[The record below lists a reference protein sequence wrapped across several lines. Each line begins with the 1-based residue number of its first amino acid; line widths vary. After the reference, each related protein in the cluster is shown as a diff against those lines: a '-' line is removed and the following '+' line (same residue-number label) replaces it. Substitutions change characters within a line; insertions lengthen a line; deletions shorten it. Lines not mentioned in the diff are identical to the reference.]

1 MAMRMDR
8 KIKSFAVCI
17 SNAEA
22 VACLDDAMA
31 GRLFKALFD
40 YASSG
45 TVPKWSDKALTAVF
59 KMFKSQVD
67 RNAEAYREKCA
78 KNAANASRRGKAVSG
93 AAVVSETATEATVGS
108 GGRRNATEADDG
120 QRTPAVAN
128 GRWPNGDNYKINYN
142 HKLKIEE
149 DEKEETV
156 KEENPGKKDDVAN
169 AGNGDTGTG
178 IRYQDVPVAM
188 QQAEEAFAVQ
198 KENGAAHEEAP
209 GNLSFRTVWRMYGKP
224 VGNAVWLERQWNAL
238 PDADKEAILRYVPLY
253 VAERPDP
260 KYRKNFSNFLA
271 ERTWETK
278 PITPAAYGKY
288 GQQDNGTTATGV
300 RARDDATDLTEELIA
315 RCGNSGGGSV

>member
-1 MAMRMDR
+1 METKH
-8 KIKSFAVCI
+8 KIKSFAVYI
-17 SNAEA
+17 EHRSA
-22 VACLDDAMA
+22 VDCLDDAMA
-31 GRLFKALFD
+31 GRLFKAFFA
-40 YASSG
+40 YASDG
-45 TVPKWSDKALTAVF
+45 TEPEWGDKALTAVF

-93 AAVVSETATEATVGS
+93 AAVISETATEATVGS

-120 QRTPAVAN
+120 LRTPAVAN
-128 GRWPNGDNYKINYN
+128 GRWPNGNNYKINYN

-178 IRYQDVPVAM
+178 IRYQDVPVTM
-188 QQAEEAFAVQ
+188 QQAVEAFAVQ
-198 KENGAAHEEAP
+198 KGNGVAHEEVS
-209 GNLSFRTVWRMYGKP
+209 GSLSFCTVWRMYGKP
-224 VGNAVWLERQWNAL
+224 VGNAVWLERQWNDL
-238 PDADKEAILRYVPLY
+238 PDADKEAILGYVPLY

-288 GQQDNGTTATGV
+288 GQQDNGTATTGV
-300 RARDDATDLTEELIA
+300 RARDDAADLTEELIA
-315 RCGNSGGGSV
+315 RCGDSGGESV

>member
-1 MAMRMDR
+1 MESKH
-8 KIKSFAVCI
+8 KIKSFAVYI
-17 SNAEA
+17 EHRSA
-22 VACLDDAMA
+22 VDCLDDAMA
-31 GRLFKALFD
+31 GRLLKALFA
-40 YASSG
+40 YAADG
-45 TVPKWSDKALTAVF
+45 AEPEWDDKALTAVF

-93 AAVVSETATEATVGS
+93 AAVVSETATEAAVSS

-128 GRWPNGDNYKINYN
+128 GRWPNGDNHKTNYN

-156 KEENPGKKDDVAN
+156 KEENPGKKNDVAN
-169 AGNGDTGTG
+169 AGNGDAGAG
-178 IRYQDVPVAM
+178 MRYQDVPVAM
-188 QQAEEAFAVQ
+188 QQAGEAFAVQ
-198 KENGAAHEEAP
+198 KGNGAAPVEAP
-209 GNLSFRTVWRMYGKP
+209 GSLSFCTVWRMYGKP
-224 VGNAVWLERQWNAL
+224 VGNAVWLEKQWNDL
-238 PDADKEAILRYVPLY
+238 PDTDKEAILGYVPLY

-288 GQQDNGTTATGV
+288 GQQDNGTATTRV
-300 RARDDATDLTEELIA
+300 RARDDAADLTKELIA
-315 RCGNSGGGSV
+315 RCGDSGGGSV

>member
-1 MAMRMDR
+1 METKH
-8 KIKSFAVCI
+8 KIKSFAVYI
-17 SNAEA
+17 EHRSA
-22 VACLDDAMA
+22 VDCLDDAMA
-31 GRLFKALFD
+31 GRLFKALFA
-40 YASSG
+40 YAADG
-45 TVPKWSDKALTAVF
+45 AEPEWDDKALTAVF

-78 KNAANASRRGKAVSG
+78 KNAANASRRGKSVSG
-93 AAVVSETATEATVGS
+93 AAIVSETATEAAVGS
-108 GGRRNATEADDG
+108 GGIRNVTEANDG

-128 GRWPNGDNYKINYN
+128 ERLPNGDNYKINYN

-169 AGNGDTGTG
+169 AGNGDSGTG

-188 QQAEEAFAVQ
+188 RQAEESFAVQ
-198 KENGAAHEEAP
+198 KENGTANAEAP
-209 GNLSFRTVWRMYGKP
+209 GSLSFCMVWRMYGKP

-238 PDADKEAILRYVPLY
+238 PDADKEAILGYVPLY

-288 GQQDNGTTATGV
+288 GQQDNGTATTRV
-300 RARDDATDLTEELIA
+300 RARDDAADLTEELIA
-315 RCGNSGGGSV
+315 KCGDSGGESV

>member
-1 MAMRMDR
+1 MESKH
-8 KIKSFAVCI
+8 KIKSFAVYI
-17 SNAEA
+17 EHRSA
-22 VACLDDAMA
+22 VDCLDDAMA
-31 GRLFKALFD
+31 GRLLKALFA
-40 YASSG
+40 YAADG
-45 TVPKWSDKALTAVF
+45 AEPEWDDKALTAVF

-93 AAVVSETATEATVGS
+93 AAVVSETATEAAVSS

-128 GRWPNGDNYKINYN
+128 GRWPNGDNHKTNYN

-156 KEENPGKKDDVAN
+156 KEENPGKKNDVAN
-169 AGNGDTGTG
+169 AGNGDAGTG
-178 IRYQDVPVAM
+178 MRYQDVPVAV
-188 QQAEEAFAVQ
+188 QHAGEAFAVQ

-209 GNLSFRTVWRMYGKP
+209 GNLSFCTVWRMYGKP
-224 VGNAVWLERQWNAL
+224 VGNAVWLEKQWNAL
-238 PDADKEAILRYVPLY
+238 PDADKEAILGYVPLY
-253 VAERPDP
+253 VSERPDP

-271 ERTWETK
+271 ERTWEAK

-288 GQQDNGTTATGV
+288 GQQDNGTATTGV
-300 RARDDATDLTEELIA
+300 RARDDAADLTEELIA
-315 RCGNSGGGSV
+315 RCGDSGGRSA

>member
-1 MAMRMDR
+1 MESKH
-8 KIKSFAVCI
+8 KIKSFAVYI
-17 SNAEA
+17 EHRSA
-22 VACLDDAMA
+22 VDCLDDAMA
-31 GRLFKALFD
+31 GRLLKALFA
-40 YASSG
+40 YAADG
-45 TVPKWSDKALTAVF
+45 AEPEWDDKALTAVF

-93 AAVVSETATEATVGS
+93 AAVVSETATEAAVSS

-128 GRWPNGDNYKINYN
+128 GRWPNGDNHKTNYN

-156 KEENPGKKDDVAN
+156 KEENLEKKDDVAN
-169 AGNGDTGTG
+169 AGNGDAAAG
-178 IRYQDVPVAM
+178 IRYLDVPVAV
-188 QQAEEAFAVQ
+188 QQAGEAFAVQ
-198 KENGAAHEEAP
+198 KGNDAAPVEAP
-209 GNLSFRTVWRMYGKP
+209 GSLSFCTVWRMYGKP

-238 PDADKEAILRYVPLY
+238 PDTDKEAILGYVPLY

-271 ERTWETK
+271 ERTWEMK
-278 PITPAAYGKY
+278 PITPTAYGKY
-288 GQQDNGTTATGV
+288 GQQDNGIATTGV
-300 RARDDATDLTEELIA
+300 CARDDAADLTEELIA
-315 RCGNSGGGSV
+315 RCGDSGGRSV

>member
-1 MAMRMDR
+1 METKH
-8 KIKSFAVCI
+8 KIKSFAVYI
-17 SNAEA
+17 EHRSA
-22 VACLDDAMA
+22 VDCLDDAMA
-31 GRLFKALFD
+31 GRLFKALFA
-40 YASSG
+40 YASDG
-45 TVPKWSDKALTAVF
+45 TEPEWGDKALTAVF

-93 AAVVSETATEATVGS
+93 AAVISETATEATVGS

-120 QRTPAVAN
+120 LRTPAVAN
-128 GRWPNGDNYKINYN
+128 GRWPNGNNYKINYN

-178 IRYQDVPVAM
+178 IRYQDVPVTM
-188 QQAEEAFAVQ
+188 QQAVEAFAVQ
-198 KENGAAHEEAP
+198 KGNGVAHEEVS
-209 GNLSFRTVWRMYGKP
+209 GSLSFCTVWRMYGKP
-224 VGNAVWLERQWNAL
+224 VGNAVWLERQWNDL
-238 PDADKEAILRYVPLY
+238 PDADKEAILGYVPLY

-288 GQQDNGTTATGV
+288 GQQDNGTATTGV
-300 RARDDATDLTEELIA
+300 RARDDAADLTEELIA
-315 RCGNSGGGSV
+315 RCGDSGGESV

>member
-1 MAMRMDR
+1 METKH
-8 KIKSFAVCI
+8 KIKSFAVYI
-17 SNAEA
+17 EHRSA
-22 VACLDDAMA
+22 VDCLDDAMA
-31 GRLFKALFD
+31 GRLFKALFA
-40 YASSG
+40 YAADG
-45 TVPKWSDKALTAVF
+45 TEPEWDDKALTAVF

-93 AAVVSETATEATVGS
+93 AAVVSETATEAAVSS

-128 GRWPNGDNYKINYN
+128 GRWPNGDNHKTNYN

-169 AGNGDTGTG
+169 AGNGDAGTG
-178 IRYQDVPVAM
+178 IRYQDVPVTM
-188 QQAEEAFAVQ
+188 QQAGEAFAVQ
-198 KENGAAHEEAP
+198 KENGNAHVEAP
-209 GNLSFRTVWRMYGKP
+209 GSPSFCTVWRMYGKP
-224 VGNAVWLERQWNAL
+224 VGNAVWLERQWNDL
-238 PDADKEAILRYVPLY
+238 PDTDKEAILGYVPLY

-288 GQQDNGTTATGV
+288 GQQDNGTATTGV
-300 RARDDATDLTEELIA
+300 RARDDAADLTEELIA
-315 RCGNSGGGSV
+315 RCGDSGGRSA